1 MRDYFIVVLNTG
13 EDQPSCQFFK
23 SDKEDVRDIMIDYEK
38 FMGYDMEDVDR
49 DSIENTYFNGEEII
63 VALVDLNSKKIL
75 VEMNELKEG
84 KFLVEEGEYK
94 IPSPFNTFYQRMSNE
109 DINFVYDKSL
119 EELAKDSKYPLVGIL
134 EPKPQYFDSLF
145 NYEEKPILEPRM
157 YLDPKGN
164 VFLGYV
170 DKNKIYELDIN
181 DVYKAIDQ
189 DEE

>member
-1 MRDYFIVVLNTG
+1 MRNYFIVVLNTG
-13 EDQPSCQFFK
+13 EDQPSCQFFN
-23 SDKEDVRDIMIDYEK
+23 SDKEDVRDIMIDYEN
-38 FMGYDMEDVDR
+38 FMGYDVEDVDR
-49 DSIENTYFNGEEII
+49 DSIESTYFNGEEII
-63 VALVDLNSKKIL
+63 IALVDLDSKKLL

-84 KFLVEEGEYK
+84 EFLVEQGEYK
-94 IPSPFNTFYQRMSNE
+94 IPSPFNEFYQRMSNE
-109 DINFVYDKSL
+109 DVKFVYHKSL

-134 EPKPQYFDSLF
+134 EPKPQYFDALF

-157 YLDPKGN
+157 YLDSKGD

-170 DKNKIYELDIN
+170 DKNKIYELDVK